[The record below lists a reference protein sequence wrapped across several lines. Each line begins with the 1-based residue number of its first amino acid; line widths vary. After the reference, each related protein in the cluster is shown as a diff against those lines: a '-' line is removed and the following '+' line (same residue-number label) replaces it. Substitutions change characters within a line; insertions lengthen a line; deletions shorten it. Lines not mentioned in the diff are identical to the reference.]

1 MNILIDTVLKSFKKA
16 EHTNAIS
23 NDDFIIERNIEES
36 LYCPIKFENNK
47 YYRIMI
53 LRGNIEINEDS
64 IGGFASEVY
73 HYKTGGTG
81 FHSDDITLYFS
92 KDFIKKH
99 NIREGEI
106 FTLEFL
112 NTSQS

>member
-36 LYCPIKFENNK
+36 LYCPIKFKNER
-47 YYRIMI
+47 YYRIMVF
-53 LRGNIEINEDS
+53 RGNIEINEAS
-64 IGGFASEVY
+64 IGEFTSEVY

-81 FHSDDITLYFS
+81 FHSDNITLYFS
-92 KDFIKKH
+92 TEFIKKH
-99 NIREGEI
+99 NIKEGEI
-106 FTLEFL
+106 FTLKIF
-112 NTSQS
+112 NI